1 MKIEKSTRAGKRFM
15 ATYANG
21 KVVHFGQAGGKTYI
35 DEGDKIKRAAYL
47 ARHGANKKEVWTN
60 PFSAAALSRYL
71 LWGDS
76 TDMETNHQ
84 AFMSK
89 FPITYKK

>member
-1 MKIEKSTRAGKRFM
+1 MLIQKSTRAGKRFM

-21 KVVHFGQAGGKTYI
+21 KVVHFGQANGKTYI
-35 DEGDKIKRAAYL
+35 DEGDKVKRENYL
-47 ARHGANKKEVWTN
+47 LRHKKRENWN
-60 PFSAAALSRYL
+60 DPFSAGSLSRYL

-76 TDMETNHQ
+76 TDLETNHQ
-84 AFMSK
+84 AFMKK

>member
-1 MKIEKSTRAGKRFM
+1 MLIEPSTRKGKRFQ
-15 ATYANG
+15 ATYLNG

-60 PFSAAALSRYL
+60 PFSPASLSRYL

-76 TDMETNHQ
+76 TNMETNHQ
-84 AFMSK
+84 AFMK
-89 FPITYKK
+89 QFPITYKK